1 LIAWSRAFAVA
12 VDRPN
17 ASLQSQISGDRWSD
31 DIRLSLA
38 YFANNAPST
47 KLVSWRTGRSQVNDE
62 ELIVPFVCPQC
73 GEKMV
78 GPSGKTEF
86 QQRIV
91 ILDKGRLRQLASD
104 VSDFDYWSWM

>member
-1 LIAWSRAFAVA
+1 MSDFAGGPPINAKLSGQTKILADVFFEYRA
-12 VDRPN
+12 
-17 ASLQSQISGDRWSD
+17 LYQIGFM
-31 DIRLSLA
+31 A
-38 YFANNAPST
+38 HG
-47 KLVSWRTGRSQVNDE
+47 GRSQVNDE